1 MSWLS
6 RLANVFRSSR
16 VGDALDEELAF
27 HVESTT
33 DALIKDGLSPDEAA
47 AQARRRLGNAAA
59 LRERS
64 RDVKLL
70 PWLDAIVR
78 DLGFGV
84 RMLRKDATSTFAV
97 VVSLGLAMGACTAA
111 FMLVEALVFRELPVR
126 EPDRLIYLALPPAN
140 PSQTRESI
148 SFSYPLF
155 ERFLTASAG
164 RVDLVLVGYQAQR
177 RAVFHDAPGRD
188 DRIYPQYVSGNFF
201 ATLGIAPVRGR
212 VLTAADDRREAP
224 ARVAVLSHAFW
235 QRRFGG
241 DPSIVG
247 RVFTLDR
254 EFQYEIVGVAREGFT
269 GVEPGILTDFWIPAT
284 TTRPDALTSPG
295 QHWFSTWGRLGTG
308 VTAEE
313 IQQRF
318 QPVLAQFRRERAAT
332 FPADAPADAR
342 ARYISQPLV
351 ARSAAAGP
359 SSLRREFERPLWVLA
374 GIVVLVLLLA
384 SSNVANLL
392 LARAAAREREMAL
405 RLAIGAGRYRLVQ
418 QLLIESS
425 LLALAA
431 SALGAVIAR
440 LGAPLIVEWLG
451 PANAP
456 VHLDLAF
463 EAVNR
468 IDPQAGKR
476 AVIELLS
483 RVQSLPGVTSAS
495 VSAWPLL
502 KGWGW
507 NGPIR
512 LPGQRIDN
520 RNVSFLEVS
529 PGFLQTMGIRLRA
542 GRDFTGQDVEPD
554 EPGVVIVN
562 ETFARTFFPDNPPVG
577 RRFERLADGDLV
589 VSQEVVG
596 VVGDVKHRSLRD
608 EAPPT
613 VYVPLRGR
621 RGATVQLKTEMPLEF
636 VASMLRAEAA
646 RSNPA
651 LAVTEVSLQS
661 ALVESGRIRERLLA
675 LLSGFFGLVSLALAA
690 IGVYGVLSYAV
701 VQRTREIGIRLALG
715 ARRQVVVR
723 HVLRDVAAY
732 AVIGIAGGV
741 AGGLYGARFVKAL
754 LFEVEPM
761 EPVSLL
767 LPIAGLLVV
776 ATLAAVVP
784 ARRAASVDPIVAL
797 RDD

>member
-1 MSWLS
+1 
-6 RLANVFRSSR
+6 
-16 VGDALDEELAF
+16 
-27 HVESTT
+27 
-33 DALIKDGLSPDEAA
+33 
-47 AQARRRLGNAAA
+47 
-59 LRERS
+59 
-64 RDVKLL
+64 
-70 PWLDAIVR
+70 
-78 DLGFGV
+78 
-84 RMLRKDATSTFAV
+84 
-97 VVSLGLAMGACTAA
+97 
-111 FMLVEALVFRELPVR
+111 MLVEALVLRELPVR
-126 EPDRLIYLALPPAN
+126 EPNRLVYLALPPSD

-188 DRIYPQYVSGNFF
+188 DRVHPQYVSGNFF
-201 ATLGIAPVRGR
+201 ATLSVAPARGR

-224 ARVAVLSHAFW
+224 ARAAVLSHAFW

-241 DPSIVG
+241 DPSVVG

-284 TTRPDALTSPG
+284 TARPDALTSPG
-295 QHWFSTWGRLGTG
+295 QHWFSTWGRLGPG

-313 IQQRF
+313 VQQRF

-332 FPADAPADAR
+332 FPADTPADAR

-359 SSLRREFERPLWVLA
+359 SFLRREFERPLWVLA
-374 GIVVLVLLLA
+374 GIVALVLLLA

-405 RLAIGAGRYRLVQ
+405 RLSIGAGRRRLVQ

-425 LLALAA
+425 LLASAA
-431 SALGAVIAR
+431 SALGAVIA
-440 LGAPLIVEWLG
+440 LVGAPLIVEWLA
-451 PANAP
+451 PENAP

-463 EAVNR
+463 DFRVAGFLVLLAAIVTVLFGLVPALRASGASPIDALKATSGRHAAQARLQHPLVAVQVAFSLTVVFLAGLLLLSFQRLVHTDLGFVPDGVVLAEVEAANR
-468 IDPQAGKR
+468 VDPQAGKR
-476 AVIELLS
+476 AVVDLLS
-483 RVQSLPGVTSAS
+483 RVRSLPGVTSAS

-529 PGFLQTMGIRLRA
+529 PGFLQTMGIALRA

-562 ETFARTFFPDNPPVG
+562 ETFARAFFPGNPPIG
-577 RRFERLADGDLV
+577 RRFERLADGNAV
-589 VSQEVVG
+589 VAQEVVG
-596 VVGDVKHRSLRD
+596 VVGDVKHRGLRD
-608 EAPPT
+608 EAPLT

-621 RGATVQLKTEMPLEF
+621 RGATVQLKTEMPLEA
-636 VASMLRAEAA
+636 VASLLRAEAA

-651 LAVTEVSLQS
+651 LIVAEVARQS
-661 ALVESGRIRERLLA
+661 SLVENGRLRERLLA
-675 LLSGFFGLVSLALAA
+675 LLSGFFALVSLALAA
-690 IGVYGVLSYAV
+690 IGLYGVLSYAV

-715 ARRQVVVR
+715 ARRRAVVR
-723 HVLRDVAAY
+723 QVLRDVAVY
-732 AVIGIAGGV
+732 AAIGIAGGV
-741 AGGLYGARFVKAL
+741 GGGLYGARFVKTL

-761 EPVSLL
+761 SPVSLL

-776 ATLAAVVP
+776 ATLAAVLP
-784 ARRAASVDPIVAL
+784 ARRAASVDPMVAL
-797 RDD
+797 RDE